1 MIVFIDLSYC
11 YSECIC
17 VGLDVEIK
25 WYYCL
30 VVFEYMDLRF
40 CDVGLWY
47 MCGFVGFKLG
57 WGDSL
62 WFMYLVK
69 CYSGWIL
76 YDFCCM

>member
-17 VGLDVEIK
+17 VGLDVEIW

-30 VVFEYMDLRF
+30 VVFVYMDLRF

-47 MCGFVGFKLG
+47 RCGFVGFKLG
-57 WGDSL
+57 
-62 WFMYLVK
+62 
-69 CYSGWIL
+69 
-76 YDFCCM
+76 